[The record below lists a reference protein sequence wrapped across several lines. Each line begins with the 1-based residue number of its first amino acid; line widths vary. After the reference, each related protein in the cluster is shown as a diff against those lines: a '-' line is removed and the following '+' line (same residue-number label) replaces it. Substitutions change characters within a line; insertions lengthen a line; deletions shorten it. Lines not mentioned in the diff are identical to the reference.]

1 MHNIPDMIGMKMPAA
16 AKLFE
21 AAGVSYDTE
30 ILKPVKPAAEPG
42 TLRIIRQVRTGENS
56 VRLSLCEVYEP

>member
-1 MHNIPDMIGMKMPAA
+1 MHNIPDVIGMKMPAA

-30 ILKPVKPAAEPG
+30 ILRPVKPAAEAG
-42 TLRIIRQVRTGENS
+42 ELRVIRQTVTGESS